1 MPDSELLSQ
10 AESASRTGKLN
21 AVSGFALNWSAFFFI
36 YTLSLCTLRNV
47 LRYVLG
53 ALAIGAVMIAMH
65 LL

>member
-36 YTLSLCTLRNV
+36 YTLSLYSAERT
-47 LRYVLG
+47 
-53 ALAIGAVMIAMH
+53 
-65 LL
+65 